1 MPAAD
6 QDLAFLMSGV
16 DQLEEYLLSDELYWP
31 LSGPGRL
38 PLLTI
43 GGLLLAAR
51 RLRAREL
58 SGADA
63 AQLTGL
69 ENRLDVVRA
78 KWRSAWERKC
88 RREVHAR
95 LGLWQN
101 YLADTRQSPE
111 TLAPDF
117 PQQVQWRV
125 LLHLLLSEFSAPPPE
140 ASALEELDTI
150 LKEFWLPG
158 GFVWEAELEKA
169 FPQAEF
175 WYLYGKLKV

>member
-1 MPAAD
+1 M
-6 QDLAFLMSGV
+6 AFLTAGAE
-16 DQLEEYLLSDELYWP
+16 QIEEYLLSDELYWP
-31 LSGPGRL
+31 LSGPKHL
-38 PLLTI
+38 PRLTI

-51 RLRAREL
+51 RLRARKL
-58 SGADA
+58 SGAEA
-63 AQLTGL
+63 AQVTGL
-69 ENRLDVVRA
+69 ENRLEAIRS

-95 LGLWQN
+95 LDLWQN

-111 TLAPDF
+111 TLAQDF

-125 LLHLLLSEFSAPPPE
+125 ILHLLSNELTAPLPE
-140 ASALEELDTI
+140 AEALAGLDTM

-158 GFVWEAELEKA
+158 EFVWDTELAGE

-175 WYLYGKLKV
+175 WFLYGKLKS